1 MTISYKGEQEEKN
14 VTEKEEIRLTNTIP
28 NITNYLENSAYDK
41 SKTTSL
47 VSEFSLECSKIFR
60 GKQKD
65 YGSSWKTLRP
75 ISLIDQ
81 IMIKLLRIRALE
93 EKKENVVGD
102 SIFDELK
109 GIFNYSVIGLIQSEF
124 KYYETITDN
133 DMFDNKDQECKYIC
147 VVNKIEELYNSKNSD
162 YSDAWKMMDVKSF
175 TDIMLVKINR
185 MKKML
190 TVEKLTCS
198 EPIESSFMD
207 IAIYSCFYLHNIK
220 PSKTWL

>member
-1 MTISYKGEQEEKN
+1 MKQTDDFGNVYSNGNDKQEKTIQ
-14 VTEKEEIRLTNTIP
+14 
-28 NITNYLENSAYDK
+28 NITNYLNKGDDIK
-41 SKTTSL
+41 KPNNL
-47 VSEFSLECSKIFR
+47 VGEFSIECYKTFR
-60 GKQKD
+60 EKQKD

-75 ISLIDQ
+75 IALIDQ
-81 IMIKLLRIRALE
+81 IMIKLLRIRSLE
-93 EKKENVVGD
+93 EKKENVIGD
-102 SIFDELK
+102 SIFVELI

-133 DMFDNKDQECKYIC
+133 DMFDNEEQEKLYEKVID
-147 VVNKIEELYNSKNSD
+147 ELQELYNNKNSD

-207 IAIYSCFYLHNIK
+207 IAIYSCFYSHNIK
-220 PSKTWL
+220 PNKTWL